1 MPDWQYSAWVERS
14 RRDCPSPG
22 QRVGTHSPWS
32 PSPQH
37 PLPCLP
43 NLLADSACRLPYPSR
58 GHPSGS
64 WLWVPWELLGRSLS
78 AEKAPGGELEML
90 QVGGTPS
97 PHCQPSKY
105 PSPAPTWSRGLGQVP
120 SLTSLLGIGPRCS
133 GAKPS
138 LGLAFQLWMLSL
150 GSFLSQGVSVHVCK
164 VEE

>member
-1 MPDWQYSAWVERS
+1 MGGKVKEGLPFPRPAGWDPLTLEPQ
-14 RRDCPSPG
+14 PSTP
-22 QRVGTHSPWS
+22 
-32 PSPQH
+32 PS
-37 PLPCLP
+37 
-43 NLLADSACRLPYPSR
+43 LLADSRTPSR

-97 PHCQPSKY
+97 PHCRPSKY

-120 SLTSLLGIGPRCS
+120 SLTSLLGVGPRCS

-138 LGLAFQLWMLSL
+138 LGLTFQLWMLSL